1 MKLVERSTQVGLE
14 IHLYKKW
21 GGGGGILNKYNFSW
35 INTSHL
41 DQ

>member
-21 GGGGGILNKYNFSW
+21 GGGGILNKYNFSW